1 MNYASLNLN
10 MNLPADCTQEQ
21 AEAIEA
27 EIAHF
32 AKRHKLTGTFF
43 FSTMMSVGPQPK
55 PTQAEAR
62 TRY

>member
-1 MNYASLNLN
+1 MNYASLSLN
-10 MNLPADCTQEQ
+10 MTLPADCTQAQ

-43 FSTMMSVGPQPK
+43 FSTMTSVETQPK
-55 PTQAEAR
+55 PNLTPTNQK
-62 TRY
+62 